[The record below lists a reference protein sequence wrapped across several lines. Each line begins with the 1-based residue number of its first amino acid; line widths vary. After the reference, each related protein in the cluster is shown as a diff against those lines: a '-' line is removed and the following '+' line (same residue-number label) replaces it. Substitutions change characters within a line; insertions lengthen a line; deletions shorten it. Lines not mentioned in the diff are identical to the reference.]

1 MSSKK
6 QIAILNATE
15 KDIER
20 FWSKVDKGEGT
31 LTECWEWLGTK
42 IVEGYGT
49 FSIKNIE
56 VKCHRL
62 SFFLHTSILDDNLL
76 NFFSFT
82 KLYEKFL
89 LKAKALFP
97 GMVHGVVVQ
106 IKIFVFSIF
115 LIFRFVL
122 SIGNKT

>member
-42 IVEGYGT
+42 IV
-49 FSIKNIE
+49 
-56 VKCHRL
+56 
-62 SFFLHTSILDDNLL
+62 
-76 NFFSFT
+76 
-82 KLYEKFL
+82 
-89 LKAKALFP
+89 
-97 GMVHGVVVQ
+97 
-106 IKIFVFSIF
+106 
-115 LIFRFVL
+115 
-122 SIGNKT
+122 

>member
-6 QIAILNATE
+6 HTAILNATE
-15 KDIER
+15 KDIKR

-76 NFFSFT
+76 VCHICDNPSCVNPDHLWLGTLRANNFDKT
-82 KLYEKFL
+82 LKEELLKVLCLLIKLY
-89 LKAKALFP
+89 
-97 GMVHGVVVQ
+97 
-106 IKIFVFSIF
+106 
-115 LIFRFVL
+115 
-122 SIGNKT
+122 